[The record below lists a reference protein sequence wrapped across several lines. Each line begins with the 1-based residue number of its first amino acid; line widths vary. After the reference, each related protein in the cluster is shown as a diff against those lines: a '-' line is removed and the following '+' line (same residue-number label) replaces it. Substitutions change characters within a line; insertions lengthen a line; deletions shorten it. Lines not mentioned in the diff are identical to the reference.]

1 MLQRALRRRR
11 ILRHP
16 VAPADQRRHPCPA
29 ALFAQPGSLAQRA
42 CAQKPVPA
50 RPFPPPSGYGAR
62 ALRPRYPL
70 VATLF
75 LISGAT
81 GLLYEVAFS
90 KLLGYVFGAT
100 AYAVSTVLS
109 AFMAGLALGA
119 HFGGKNATRATRP
132 LMAYG
137 ALEVVVGA
145 VCAISPAALAWLT
158 EAYVGLARS
167 APGSLATL
175 TLGRA
180 ALTGLVVV
188 VPTVAMGATL
198 PLLSRV
204 VAGVREGPG
213 GARRLGGL
221 YAINT
226 AGGAAGALASA
237 YVILPV
243 LGIHGTMR
251 AAALAN
257 VVIGAVAFFTGRA
270 QEGEAEAVE
279 APAPSDE
286 VQASVTEPALT
297 LGEGG
302 EQLLAGLAFASGFL
316 VFAAEVVETHLLAL
330 LIGNS
335 AYAFGLMLAVFL
347 VCLAWGA
354 ARAPAFAKKHGP
366 GALARGLAAAA
377 LALSITLPLWD
388 QLPRVFTFA
397 GKHVTSW
404 EGREA
409 VRALAA
415 FVILALPTL
424 WMGTTFPLLLQRIA
438 SRPDVAAHVGRL
450 TVANTLGTIAGSILT
465 GYVFLPALGSQ
476 GALRVV
482 AAAFAI
488 AAVAATRGRAA
499 GERNR
504 ALAMGGAA
512 VVFAIALPRW
522 DMARLTSGANVYFT
536 TGPPPDAIELV
547 REDVHGG
554 VTTVARRGG
563 VTTMYTNGKFQGD
576 DGPEMPAQRR
586 FAHFP
591 SLFVRSF
598 DRALVIGL
606 GTGTTLGTIASYP
619 WKRVDVAE
627 ISPSIVEASRRYF
640 LPQTLGALDDP
651 RVHLDLNDGR
661 NVLLVAAEPYDLV
674 TIELTSVWFAGASSL
689 YSREFYE
696 LVRARLAPG
705 GVLQQWVQ
713 LHHIRRRELAA
724 IVHTLRSAFAHVALF
739 VGGEQG
745 ILVAS
750 QEPLTASAA
759 RLAALEQRPVLRL
772 TLGGKRMVDLF
783 DELLASE
790 EELERFVLESKGRDA
805 SVPVSTD
812 DNLYLEY
819 ATPKGNV
826 LNYDASLGATLE
838 MLGGYRTR
846 DPRARH
852 LGP

>member
-1 MLQRALRRRR
+1 M
-11 ILRHP
+11 
-16 VAPADQRRHPCPA
+16 
-29 ALFAQPGSLAQRA
+29 
-42 CAQKPVPA
+42 
-50 RPFPPPSGYGAR
+50 
-62 ALRPRYPL
+62 RPRFPL

-90 KLLGYVFGAT
+90 KLLAYVFGAT

-119 HFGGKNATRATRP
+119 HFGGRNAARVSRP

-137 ALEVVVGA
+137 VAEMIVGA
-145 VCAISPAALAWLT
+145 VCAASPAVLSLLT
-158 EAYVGLARS
+158 QAYVALARS
-167 APGSLATL
+167 APGSLALVTL
-175 TLGRA
+175 ARA
-180 ALTGLVVV
+180 ALTAMVIL

-204 VAGVREGPG
+204 VAGVREGG
-213 GARRLGGL
+213 GSAQRLAGI

-226 AGGAAGALASA
+226 AGGAAGALLSA
-237 YVILPV
+237 YVILPT
-243 LGIHGTMR
+243 LGIRGTMM

-257 VVIGAVAFFTGRA
+257 VAIGAVAFFTGRA
-270 QEGEAEAVE
+270 SAAEPAPATRMVEAAPEGAKSAVE
-279 APAPSDE
+279 ATSDDIGPE
-286 VQASVTEPALT
+286 T
-297 LGEGG
+297 LF
-302 EQLLAGLAFASGFL
+302 LGLAFASGFL
-316 VFAAEVVETHLLAL
+316 VFAAEVVQTHLLAL

-347 VCLAWGA
+347 VCLAVGA
-354 ARAPAFAKKHGP
+354 ARAPAFAKKHGA
-366 GALARGLAAAA
+366 GALAHGLAAAGLA
-377 LALSITLPLWD
+377 LAITLPLWD

-397 GKHVTSW
+397 GKHISSW
-404 EGREA
+404 AGREA
-409 VRALAA
+409 CRALVA
-415 FVILALPTL
+415 FAILALPTL
-424 WMGTTFPLLLQRIA
+424 WMGTTFPLLLQRVA
-438 SRPDVAAHVGRL
+438 GRADVAAKVGGL

-465 GYVFLPALGSQ
+465 GYVVLPALGSQ
-476 GALRVV
+476 GTLRAV
-482 AAAFAI
+482 AIAFAI
-488 AAVAATRGRAA
+488 AAATAARRQADHRRRAFA
-499 GERNR
+499 VGGLAILA
-504 ALAMGGAA
+504 ALL
-512 VVFAIALPRW
+512 LPRW

-536 TGPPPDAIELV
+536 TGPPPDAIEMV

-554 VTTVARRGG
+554 VTTVARRAG

-606 GTGTTLGTIASYP
+606 GTGTTLGTIAAYP
-619 WKRVDVAE
+619 WKRIDVAE
-627 ISPSIVEASRRYF
+627 ISPSIVEASRRF
-640 LPQTLGALDDP
+640 FAPQTLGALEDP
-651 RVHLDLNDGR
+651 RVRLDLNDGR

-689 YSREFYE
+689 YSREFYD

-713 LHHIRRRELAA
+713 LHHIRRRELSA
-724 IVHTLRSAFAHVALF
+724 IVHTLRGAFAHVALF

-750 QEPLTASAA
+750 DAPLVASAA
-759 RLAALEQRPVLRL
+759 HLAALEKRPSLQM
-772 TLGGKRMVDLF
+772 TLSGKKMVDLF

-790 EELERFVLESKGRDA
+790 QELDRFVAETGPDVAL
-805 SVPVSTD
+805 STD

-826 LNYDASLGATLE
+826 LNYHTSLDATLE
-838 MLGGYRTR
+838 MLGRYRTT

>member
-1 MLQRALRRRR
+1 MRSR
-11 ILRHP
+11 
-16 VAPADQRRHPCPA
+16 
-29 ALFAQPGSLAQRA
+29 F
-42 CAQKPVPA
+42 
-50 RPFPPPSGYGAR
+50 
-62 ALRPRYPL
+62 PL

-119 HFGGKNATRATRP
+119 HFGGRNAARVSRP

-137 ALEVVVGA
+137 AAEMIVGL
-145 VCAISPAALAWLT
+145 VCAASPAALAWIT
-158 EAYVGLARS
+158 HAYVSLARS
-167 APGSLATL
+167 APGSLATV
-175 TLGRA
+175 TIARA
-180 ALTGLVVV
+180 ALTAMVVL

-204 VAGVREGPG
+204 VAGVREGEG
-213 GARRLGGL
+213 SAARLAGI

-226 AGGAAGALASA
+226 AGGAAGALLSA

-243 LGIHGTMR
+243 LGIRGTMM

-257 VVIGAVAFFTGRA
+257 VAIGAVAFFTGRA
-270 QEGEAEAVE
+270 SAAEPSHPARVVEAAPDGAKAEARGT
-279 APAPSDE
+279 SDDSSLE
-286 VQASVTEPALT
+286 T
-297 LGEGG
+297 L
-302 EQLLAGLAFASGFL
+302 LLGIAFASGYL

-347 VCLAWGA
+347 VCLAIGA
-354 ARAPAFAKKHGP
+354 ARAPAFAAKHGS
-366 GALARGLAAAA
+366 GALAHGLAAAA
-377 LALSITLPLWD
+377 LSLAITLPLWD
-388 QLPRVFTFA
+388 QLPRIFTFA
-397 GKHVTSW
+397 GKHIASW
-404 EGREA
+404 GGREA
-409 VRALAA
+409 CRAIVA
-415 FVILALPTL
+415 FAILALPTL
-424 WMGTTFPLLLQRIA
+424 WMGTTFPLLLQRVA
-438 SRPDVAAHVGRL
+438 GRPDVAARVGGL

-465 GYVFLPALGSQ
+465 GYVVLPALGSQ
-476 GALRVV
+476 GALRAV
-482 AAAFAI
+482 AVAFAI
-488 AAVAATRGRAA
+488 AAAAASFRLVEHRS
-499 GERNR
+499 R
-504 ALAMGGAA
+504 ALTVGGL
-512 VVFAIALPRW
+512 AIVIALLLPRW

-536 TGPPPDAIELV
+536 TGPPPDSIEMV

-554 VTTVARRGG
+554 VTTVVRRAG

-606 GTGTTLGTIASYP
+606 GTGTTLGTIATYP
-619 WKRVDVAE
+619 WKHVDVAE

-640 LPQTLGALDDP
+640 GPQTLGALDDP
-651 RVHLDLNDGR
+651 RVRLDLNDGR

-689 YSREFYE
+689 YSREFYD
-696 LVRARLAPG
+696 LVRSRLAPG

-724 IVHTLRSAFAHVALF
+724 IVHTLRGAFGHVALF

-750 QEPLTASAA
+750 DAPLVASSA
-759 RLAALEQRPVLRL
+759 RLAELAQRPSLKM
-772 TLGGKRMVDLF
+772 TLAGKAMTDLF

-790 EELERFVLESKGRDA
+790 TELDRFVAESKGEDGD
-805 SVPVSTD
+805 VLLSTD

-826 LNYDASLGATLE
+826 LNYHTSLDATLA
-838 MLGGYRTR
+838 MLGRYRTN
-846 DPRARH
+846 DPKARH
-852 LGP
+852 LAP